1 MKRDDYCRNLDNQLS
16 AWKSNVETL
25 MTVAEKMPGKD
36 PEADIRQIENVREV
50 IQGLGNVKELL
61 KQECTN

>member
-1 MKRDDYCRNLDNQLS
+1 MREEYCRSLDKQLD

-25 MTVAEKMPGKD
+25 RTITGKMPGKD
-36 PEADIRQIENVREV
+36 PEADARRLDNLREV
-50 IQGLGNVKELL
+50 IEGLGSVKELL